1 MELAQDEPL
10 PPVLPTGGGHLH
22 VGGRPMRPILSLFG
36 GIAVSAAGFLIVLG
50 SAEDV
55 AGVLLIG
62 AGVLVALLGLRV
74 VAVQPRA

>member
-1 MELAQDEPL
+1 
-10 PPVLPTGGGHLH
+10 
-22 VGGRPMRPILSLFG
+22 MRPILSLFG

-55 AGVLLIG
+55 ACVLFIG
-62 AGVLVALLGLRV
+62 AGVLVALLALRV